1 VAAEQGLVDPLA
13 AVAPA
18 ALDTLCGAVDLKAL
32 GGELIGELFFPAGFG
47 VDNKPRRS
55 AWGARAWA

>member
-1 VAAEQGLVDPLA
+1 MNKYVAAEQGLVDPLG

-32 GGELIGELFFPAGFG
+32 GGELVGELYFPAGFG
-47 VDNKPRRS
+47 V
-55 AWGARAWA
+55 GY